1 MRRLNRLSIFRKN
14 GGRRSLQFHLFTIM
28 LFAVVPV
35 VAATALAVW
44 QAGEAFHTSSES
56 RLRDTSQTLANAV
69 EADLAGTF
77 TSLSTLAN
85 LYASGR
91 NTARSFEPWLDEAG
105 THLGGTLHVVAR
117 GLTDIGAN
125 NAAFATGLRA
135 IEHRSRAI
143 SNLIDPASGKDAR
156 IALAVPFETAGG
168 QLQALVFVAKPD
180 RLVHLLQ
187 GNELEGSEFLVAVT
201 DGTGHLVGRSRDADR
216 FIGKPVPDWGKLQS
230 MGSPSGLFEAVSKE
244 GSEIMLSFRKLAGTP
259 GWVVVVGENLDAFNA
274 RWQGPLATLALSA
287 LIAFSI
293 ALLGALWMAQRI
305 LAPVKALAAYG
316 RGIAEGGQLSDG
328 AHLQRS
334 SIAEFES
341 LRESFIA
348 AQTELRERAEREK
361 EIADTLTLSERR
373 YRAVAEAGALVFWQR
388 DRTGPVTQVTG
399 WRELTGRSDT
409 DAIGLGWMASV
420 HAEDLPVVESAWA
433 ECVAKGSDVDVEARV
448 LTPAGWKWVRARGA
462 PIRDAAGEIVEWVG
476 SLEDIDARRSAQA
489 RIAHMAH
496 HDTLT
501 GLGNR
506 ALMAKRMAEAIE
518 AAHDGQCAALLC
530 IDLDRFKLV
539 NDTMG
544 HPVGDALLCAVA
556 ARLKQCVAETDVVI
570 RTGGDEFAVIQS
582 ASSWATAS
590 LLAAKIVKSL
600 SDPFTLRRQ
609 SVSIGAS
616 IGVTF
621 IDDPGIGDSELMRRA
636 DIALYAAKAEGRGQ
650 FHLFDPRMDLQRR
663 RAPARSKPAVREKAR
678 SR

>member
-1 MRRLNRLSIFRKN
+1 MRRLNRLSIFKKN
-14 GGRRSLQFHLFTIM
+14 GGRRSLQSHLFAIM

-44 QAGEAFHTSSES
+44 QAGTAFHSSSES
-56 RLRDTSQTLANAV
+56 RLRDTAQTLSNAV
-69 EADLAGTF
+69 EAELVGTF

-85 LYASGR
+85 LYAGGH
-91 NTARSFEPWLDEAG
+91 NTARSFEPWLNEAG
-105 THLGGTLHVVAR
+105 THLGGTLHVVSR
-117 GLTDIGAN
+117 GSTDIGPS

-135 IEHRSRAI
+135 IESRSRAI
-143 SNLIDPASGKDAR
+143 SNLIDPTLGKDAR
-156 IALAVPFETAGG
+156 IALAVPFETSGG
-168 QLQALVFVAKPD
+168 QLQALVFVARPD

-187 GNELEGSEFLVAVT
+187 GTELEGSDFLVAVT

-216 FIGKPVPDWGKLQS
+216 FIGKPVPDWDKLQD
-230 MGSPSGLFEAVSKE
+230 MDRASGIFDATTKE
-244 GSEIMLSFRKLAGTP
+244 GSEVMFSFRKLAGTP

-287 LIAFSI
+287 MIAFSI

-328 AHLQRS
+328 AHLRHS

-361 EIADTLTLSERR
+361 DIAGTLALSERR

-388 DRTGPVTQVTG
+388 DRAGPITQVTG
-399 WRELTGRSDT
+399 WRELTGRSDA
-409 DAIGLGWMASV
+409 DAVGLGWMASV

-476 SLEDIDARRSAQA
+476 SLEDIDARRNAQA

-496 HDTLT
+496 HDSLT

-506 ALMAKRMAEAIE
+506 AFMATRMAEAIQ
-518 AAHDGQCAALLC
+518 ATRDGGCSALLC

-539 NDTMG
+539 NDSMG
-544 HPVGDALLCAVA
+544 HPAGDALLCAVA
-556 ARLKQCVAETDVVI
+556 ARLKQCVADTDVVV
-570 RTGGDEFAVIQS
+570 RTGGDEFAVIQ
-582 ASSWATAS
+582 ANSSWAAAS
-590 LLAAKIVKSL
+590 QLSAKIVRSL

-609 SVSIGAS
+609 PVSIGAS
-616 IGVTF
+616 IGVAF
-621 IDDPGIGDSELMRRA
+621 IDDPRIGDSEFMRRA
-636 DIALYAAKAEGRGQ
+636 DLALYAAKAAGRGQ
-650 FHLFDPRMDLQRR
+650 FHLFDPRTDLPRR
-663 RAPARSKPAVREKAR
+663 PARSKPAVREKMR

>member
-1 MRRLNRLSIFRKN
+1 MRRLNGLSIFRKN
-14 GGRRSLQFHLFTIM
+14 GGRRSLQFHLFAIM

-56 RLRDTSQTLANAV
+56 RLRDTAQTLANAV
-69 EADLAGTF
+69 EAELAGTF

-143 SNLIDPASGKDAR
+143 SNLIDPALGNDAR

-187 GNELEGSEFLVAVT
+187 GSELEGSEFLVAVT

-230 MGSPSGLFEAVSKE
+230 MGSPSGLFAAVSKE
-244 GSEIMLSFRKLAGTP
+244 GSEVMFSFRKLVGTP

-274 RWQGPLATLALSA
+274 RWQGPLATLALST

-305 LAPVKALAAYG
+305 LAPVRALAAYG

-328 AHLQRS
+328 AHLRHS

-361 EIADTLTLSERR
+361 EIAGTLALSERR

-388 DRTGPVTQVTG
+388 DRAGPVTQVTG
-399 WRELTGRSDT
+399 WRELTGRHDT
-409 DAIGLGWMASV
+409 DAIGQGWMASV
-420 HAEDLPVVESAWA
+420 HAEDLAVVESVWA

-462 PIRDAAGEIVEWVG
+462 PIRDTTGDIVEWVG
-476 SLEDIDARRSAQA
+476 SLEDIAARRSAQA

-496 HDTLT
+496 HDSLT

-506 ALMAKRMAEAIE
+506 TLMAKRMADAIT
-518 AAHDGQCAALLC
+518 AVRDGGRAALLC

-556 ARLKQCVAETDVVI
+556 TRLKQCVADTDVVI

-582 ASSWATAS
+582 DSTWATAS
-590 LLAAKIVKSL
+590 LLSAKIVKSL

-621 IDDPGIGDSELMRRA
+621 IDDPNVGDSELLRRA
-636 DIALYAAKAEGRGQ
+636 DLALYAAKAAGRGQ
-650 FHLFDPRMDLQRR
+650 FHVFDPRMDQPRR
-663 RAPARSKPAVREKAR
+663 RSRAKVRGR
-678 SR
+678 